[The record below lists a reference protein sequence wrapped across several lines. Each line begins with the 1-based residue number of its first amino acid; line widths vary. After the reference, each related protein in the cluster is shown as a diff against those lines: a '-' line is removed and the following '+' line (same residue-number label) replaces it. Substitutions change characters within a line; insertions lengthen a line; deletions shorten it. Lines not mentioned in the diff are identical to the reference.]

1 MSMFTHVTVGTNDP
15 DKARAF
21 YDAVFGAL
29 GIPGQHTPKGA
40 WYGHPDPEVGSGA
53 FFVTTPRDEQ
63 AATHANGGTIG
74 FKAESAAQIDA
85 WYAAGMANGGSDE
98 GPPGPRDYGMPLYA
112 AYLRDPD
119 GNKLCALFMAG
130 EPGEA
135 S

>member
-40 WYGHPDPEVGSGA
+40 WYGDPDPEAATGA
-53 FFVTTPRDEQ
+53 FFVVTPRDEQ

-74 FKAESAAQIDA
+74 FQAKDRATVDG
-85 WYAAGMANGGSDE
+85 WYAAGMANGGTDE
-98 GPPGPRDYGMPLYA
+98 GPPGERPFGEPPMYG
-112 AYLRDPD
+112 AYMRDPD
-119 GNKLCALFMAG
+119 GNKLCAFWM
-130 EPGEA
+130 PGK
-135 S
+135 

>member
-15 DKARAF
+15 DRARVF

-40 WYGHPDPEVGSGA
+40 WYGNPDPEARSGA

-63 AATHANGGTIG
+63 SATHANGGTIG
-74 FKAESAAQIDA
+74 FQAQSPAQIDA

-112 AYLRDPD
+112 AYMRDPD
-119 GNKLCALFMAG
+119 GNKLCALFMTGA
-130 EPGEA
+130 PAA

>member
-40 WYGHPDPEVGSGA
+40 WYGNPDPKVASGA
-53 FFVTTPRDEQ
+53 FFVTAPRDEQ
-63 AATHANGGTIG
+63 PATHANGGTIG
-74 FKAESAAQIDA
+74 FKAESPAQIDA

-98 GPPGPRDYGMPLYA
+98 GPPGPRDYAMPIYA
-112 AYLRDPD
+112 AYMRDPD
-119 GNKLCALFMAG
+119 GNKLCALFMTG
-130 EPGEA
+130 EHGEG

>member
-15 DKARAF
+15 DRARAF

-29 GIPGQHTPKGA
+29 GIPGQPTPRGA
-40 WYGHPDPEVGSGA
+40 WYGDPDPEAASGA

-74 FKAESAAQIDA
+74 FKAQSPAQVDA

-112 AYLRDPD
+112 AYMRDPD
-119 GNKLCALFMAG
+119 GNKLCALFMSG
-130 EPGEA
+130 EPVG

>member
-15 DKARAF
+15 DRARAF

-29 GIPGQHTPKGA
+29 GIPGQPTPKGA
-40 WYGHPDPEVGSGA
+40 WYGDPDPEVASGA

-74 FKAESAAQIDA
+74 FKAQSPAQVDA

-112 AYLRDPD
+112 AYMRDPD
-119 GNKLCALFMAG
+119 GNKLCALFMSG
-130 EPGEA
+130 EPAA